1 MTVRFESLLPNWW
14 SCCRHKSHL
23 RCGDRTWFPDFNWNC
38 PGHTWRIKLHN
49 GPHYIPKVLRL
60 LPRRAIPVQSCS
72 SFDWVGGHRPN
83 VVKVRKTILHR
94 WNHMSWTIKQEDCLL
109 SWVKSNSYSEIEI
122 ISNSHP
128 VPYSCKRQ
136 EQLQNIKTWTNW
148 QSSFVANIDV
158 RSWKSMEI
166 SSILFDF
173 QTTELISQSLQPSQN
188 RAKDPRG
195 TPEHGTSMLRRRRIW
210 NYLSFR
216 IGEALLDINPTWA
229 RRQNLVSRFQLKLS
243 WTYVKNKSAQR
254 AALHSSKFCKYRQGW
269 QYLFNPIHPLITR

>member
-1 MTVRFESLLPNWW
+1 MEIYGNLVNSFRFSDNGVDLTELTAIPKSCQRPERNSSAQHLHVSPMTVRFESLLPNWW

-94 WNHMSWTIKQEDCLL
+94 WKHMSWTIKQEDCLL

-148 QSSFVANIDV
+148 QSSFVSNIDG
-158 RSWKSMEI
+158 RLWKSMEI
-166 SSILFDF
+166 SSILFR
-173 QTTELISQSLQPSQN
+173 ISDN
-188 RAKDPRG
+188 
-195 TPEHGTSMLRRRRIW
+195 
-210 NYLSFR
+210 
-216 IGEALLDINPTWA
+216 
-229 RRQNLVSRFQLKLS
+229 
-243 WTYVKNKSAQR
+243 
-254 AALHSSKFCKYRQGW
+254 
-269 QYLFNPIHPLITR
+269 